1 MQEDRSRAPARLLP
15 HLAAAR
21 LDECVVTRTLR
32 EPVPVG
38 VGGAREVYDAR
49 MRGVHVVETEAE
61 PFHHTGPER
70 LHDHVGGSEQ
80 PLEHVDRERSPAPV
94 PHAVAVIRTEGVAAG
109 WFDLDRVSALLRE
122 QEHTERTGD
131 TPRQIEDADTV
142 ECARHHYGSLA
153 AARHPA
159 RLRCVRTARH
169 AT

>member
-1 MQEDRSRAPARLLP
+1 MRQPGCS
-15 HLAAAR
+15 H
-21 LDECVVTRTLR
+21 VTRTLR
-32 EPVPVG
+32 ESVPVG
-38 VGGAREVYDAR
+38 VGGAREVHDAR

-70 LHDHVGGSEQ
+70 LHDHVGGPEQ
-80 PLEHVDRERSPAPV
+80 PLEHVAPPVGLEVDGERSPAAV
-94 PHAVAVIRTEGVAAG
+94 PHAVTVVGAERISAG
-109 WFDLDRVSALLRE
+109 WFDLDHVGPLLRE

-142 ECARHHYGSLA
+142 ECTRHHYGSLA
-153 AARHPA
+153 AARPPA